1 MKRFFYFIVV
11 LLICSQSGLAQTID
25 FPATE
30 YTQDPK
36 ANFRLYK
43 TKNMYNF
50 IKLDTRT
57 GQMELVQWSVDGDR
71 MAYKL
76 SDLILVSQEEQIPGR
91 FTLYA
96 TTNIYQFVLL
106 DQIDGRTWQVQ
117 WGTKKNY
124 RWIERILFNNEIVY
138 EKVKP
143 QSKKEEPKIQPKIA
157 ETTMLNSLNLT
168 PVEDEYKLQ
177 VTMKMASTQ
186 EKYRNQL
193 LSKSPINLAYM
204 TVMKK
209 LMLSTYNEDWQYVE
223 SLTNFVLSLLDEECK
238 VNKEELANQLE
249 GKTEYKDIINVFEQY
264 QSDSM
269 KDKDI

>member
-1 MKRFFYFIVV
+1 MKRFLYIIVV
-11 LLICSQSGLAQTID
+11 LLVCSQYGMGQTID

-57 GQMELVQWSVDGDR
+57 GQMELVQWSVKGNR
-71 MAYKL
+71 MSYKL
-76 SDLILVSQEEQIPGR
+76 SDRVLVSSPEEQIPGR

-117 WGTKKNY
+117 WDTDKNY
-124 RWIERILFNNEIVY
+124 RWVKYIKFDEEIVY
-138 EKVKP
+138 EP
-143 QSKKEEPKIQPKIA
+143 DGTKKEEPKIQPKIA
-157 ETTMLNSLNLT
+157 ESTMLNSLNLT
-168 PVEDEYKLQ
+168 PVDDEYKLQ
-177 VTMKMASTQ
+177 VTMLMASTQ

-193 LSKSPINLAYM
+193 LSKSSINVAYM

-249 GKTEYKDIINVFEQY
+249 GKTEYKEIIKIFKQY
-264 QSDSM
+264 Q
-269 KDKDI
+269 